1 MDLNDTVGFP
11 QLQSGRP
18 LRLIAVKRLILA
30 CLFLPSMAPAA
41 ETIGI
46 VTMQEGGAT
55 LLRGASR
62 YVVAEG
68 VRLVQGDVLELADKA
83 FSQVEFSD
91 GTIVGLGP
99 QSRFLALSYPPG
111 GARSSGGGELFLLRG
126 WMKLVSAPQKGRTVE
141 RYGSPLLELSPD
153 GTAVMQVLAPEAA
166 VFMESGEGRVS
177 QLSGHGKAGDP
188 VRLKT
193 SQFFTCKPDQ
203 RGSVAS
209 RPSQGFLGALPR
221 SFMDTLPARAAKFKE
236 RNVAPKRSGD
246 FTYAEVQ
253 DWINSVPAVRKAMV
267 SHWQSKL
274 ADPAFRSAIA
284 AGIKEHPEWDR
295 LINPEKYQEPL
306 TNRSGQSQLSGN
318 R

>member
-1 MDLNDTVGFP
+1 M
-11 QLQSGRP
+11 
-18 LRLIAVKRLILA
+18 RLIAVKHLILA
-30 CLFLPSMAPAA
+30 CLLLPSAAPAA
-41 ETIGI
+41 ETIGT

-55 LLRGASR
+55 LLRGVSR

-68 VRLVQGDVLELADKA
+68 LRLVPGDILELADKA
-83 FSQVEFSD
+83 FSQLEFAD
-91 GTIVGLGP
+91 GTIVALGP
-99 QSRFLALSYPPG
+99 QSRFLALSYPPA
-111 GARSSGGGELFLLRG
+111 GARAGGGGELFLLRG
-126 WMKLVSAPQKGRTVE
+126 WMKLASAPQKGRVIE
-141 RYGSPLLELSPD
+141 RYGSPLLELNPD
-153 GTAVMQVLAPEAA
+153 GTAVMQVLAAEAA

-177 QLSGHGKAGDP
+177 QWSGHGRAGDP

-193 SQFFTCKPDQ
+193 SQFFSCKQDQ
-203 RGSVAS
+203 RGSLAP

-253 DWINSVPAVRKAMV
+253 DWINSVPAVRRAMV

-274 ADPAFRSAIA
+274 ADPAFRSAIV
-284 AGIKEHPEWDR
+284 AGLKEHPEWDR
-295 LINPEKYQEPL
+295 LINPDKHQDPQV
-306 TNRSGQSQLSGN
+306 TNRNGQSQLSGS